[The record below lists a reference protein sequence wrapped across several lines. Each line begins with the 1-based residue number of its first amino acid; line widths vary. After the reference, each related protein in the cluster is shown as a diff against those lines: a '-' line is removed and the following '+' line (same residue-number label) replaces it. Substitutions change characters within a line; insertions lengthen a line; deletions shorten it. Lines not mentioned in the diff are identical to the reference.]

1 MVKWAR
7 CPECNK
13 EFVKHGNQIYCQSA
27 CRRKQEIIRK
37 YGSYGSFQITSKM
50 NCKIPKCKDCEFYK
64 HGSAL
69 VESNG
74 SIKTTRLKDY
84 HYCTVNKNSYSIINS
99 AELRTSPKWCIKRTA
114 N

>member
-1 MVKWAR
+1 MAKWAK

-13 EFVKHGNQIYCQSA
+13 EFVKLGNQKYCQPA

-37 YGSYGSFQITSKM
+37 YGSYGSLQNM
-50 NCKIPKCKDCEFYK
+50 NQRIPKCKDCEFHK
-64 HGSAL
+64 HNSAL

-84 HYCTVNKNSYSIINS
+84 HYCTVNRNSYPIINS
-99 AELRTSPKWCIKRTA
+99 AELKTSPKWCIKRVA